1 MPEVITI
8 PVSAVTGD
16 NIVMLETA
24 MLRGPRPVRDV
35 RPSIHHEDA
44 RALDEL
50 GAKDVARDLME
61 IVMDRMQSIA
71 ELQRL
76 SADKAETE
84 ATVKVG
90 ADGAFHRDIPL
101 RTNDV
106 ILVSLSR
113 VR

>member
-1 MPEVITI
+1 MQPATPLAPIELT
-8 PVSAVTGD
+8 VTSLQPG
-16 NIVMLETA
+16 NYRLTLHRTGFQA
-24 MLRGPRPVRDV
+24 N
-35 RPSIHHEDA
+35 DA
-44 RALDEL
+44 YSQYIAWGLP
-50 GAKDVARDLME
+50 KDLTPK
-61 IVMDRMQSIA
+61 QIA

-106 ILVSLSR
+106 ILVNLSR